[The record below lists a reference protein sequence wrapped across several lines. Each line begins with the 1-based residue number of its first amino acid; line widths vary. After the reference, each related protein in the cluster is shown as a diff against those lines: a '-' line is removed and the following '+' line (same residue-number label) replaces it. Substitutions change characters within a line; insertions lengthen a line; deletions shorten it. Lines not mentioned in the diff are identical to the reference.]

1 MRKSTFVLGLVLFL
15 APLTL
20 LAQSY
25 PKESYQIDEG
35 KKTLVKWTGSEE
47 TIDLSKDPTFAL
59 IETIGDAAFKA
70 NRDLQ
75 KIILPPLCKQI
86 NTGAFADCNNLRE
99 ISWDEKLESIG
110 EESFFACKSLENVDL
125 KKVQRIE
132 GSAFSGCAKLK
143 SILLPKTL
151 EELGAYAFYNCR
163 QLSDIEVEKGNET
176 YFSIGGVLYSYLF
189 DKWYLEQYPRGKSSE
204 EFVIPFST
212 IGTAPRAFDNC
223 KSLKRLYIPGELSR
237 FNENA
242 FFNCTGLEEIYSY
255 RAFPPEV
262 MGEDALNGVNV
273 AQCKLYVPE
282 DAIAQYQA
290 ADGWKLFKNIEALP
304 EESGISKMSYIYDHT
319 SNTLIRFIGAEESL
333 DMTKDPTLSK
343 TVYIADGAIGGE
355 KLSNQT
361 LRNLVLAEGVK
372 EIGEGGI
379 WATELTSITLNR
391 QLEVMHEAAIS
402 GAKITEL
409 VLPSTLNTFYPC
421 GIYNAFKLRDIRFDG
436 ENSKYVIKD
445 GLLIEK
451 ESNALLFIPNGWNG
465 GRNISLPA
473 GITAIADRAVYN
485 NIILEEL
492 LIGEG
497 VQVVGTSALSQCI
510 TLTYVDLPASVTTI
524 KNNAFKGDN
533 VLETVIIRSITP
545 PEASPKGE
553 IGSYQTEGSFDQ
565 LPENAT
571 LYVPQESLELYKA
584 NAVYSESFR
593 QIKPLEEAPAPTSCK
608 EISAPLVKIS
618 TMGNRLCIDAE
629 GKISLY
635 NLSGALLSS
644 ATNHLLFEGT
654 AGDILLVVVEKDSL
668 RTIRKVILR

>member
-1 MRKSTFVLGLVLFL
+1 M
-15 APLTL
+15 
-20 LAQSY
+20 
-25 PKESYQIDEG
+25 
-35 KKTLVKWTGSEE
+35 
-47 TIDLSKDPTFAL
+47 
-59 IETIGDAAFKA
+59 
-70 NRDLQ
+70 
-75 KIILPPLCKQI
+75 
-86 NTGAFADCNNLRE
+86 
-99 ISWDEKLESIG
+99 
-110 EESFFACKSLENVDL
+110 
-125 KKVQRIE
+125 
-132 GSAFSGCAKLK
+132 
-143 SILLPKTL
+143 
-151 EELGAYAFYNCR
+151 
-163 QLSDIEVEKGNET
+163 
-176 YFSIGGVLYSYLF
+176 
-189 DKWYLEQYPRGKSSE
+189 EQYPRGKSSE

-237 FNENA
+237 FNANA

-282 DAIAQYQA
+282 DAIAQYRA

-333 DMTKDPTLSK
+333 NMTKDPTLSK

-361 LRNLVLAEGVK
+361 LRNLVLADGVK

-379 WATELTSITLNR
+379 WATELTSITLNK

-533 VLETVIIRSITP
+533 VLETVIIRAITP
-545 PEASPKGE
+545 PAASPKGR

-584 NAVYSESFR
+584 NAIYSESFR

-618 TMGNRLCIDAE
+618 TTENRLSIDAE

>member
-1 MRKSTFVLGLVLFL
+1 MF
-15 APLTL
+15 
-20 LAQSY
+20 
-25 PKESYQIDEG
+25 
-35 KKTLVKWTGSEE
+35 
-47 TIDLSKDPTFAL
+47 
-59 IETIGDAAFKA
+59 
-70 NRDLQ
+70 
-75 KIILPPLCKQI
+75 
-86 NTGAFADCNNLRE
+86 
-99 ISWDEKLESIG
+99 
-110 EESFFACKSLENVDL
+110 
-125 KKVQRIE
+125 
-132 GSAFSGCAKLK
+132 
-143 SILLPKTL
+143 
-151 EELGAYAFYNCR
+151 
-163 QLSDIEVEKGNET
+163 
-176 YFSIGGVLYSYLF
+176 LYSYLF

-204 EFVIPFST
+204 EFVIPFPT

-223 KSLKRLYIPGELSR
+223 KNLKRLYIPGELSR
-237 FNENA
+237 FNANA

-304 EESGISKMSYIYDHT
+304 EESGISKMSYIYDHA
-319 SNTLIRFIGAEESL
+319 SNTLIRFVGAEESL

-379 WATELTSITLNR
+379 WATELTSITLNYYNFTFIQSFK

-533 VLETVIIRSITP
+533 VLETVIIRAITP
-545 PEASPKGE
+545 PAASPKGR

-571 LYVPQESLELYKA
+571 LYVPQESLELYRA

-593 QIKPLEEAPAPTSCK
+593 QIKALEEAPAPTSCK
-608 EISAPLVKIS
+608 EISAPLIKIS
-618 TMGNRLCIDAE
+618 TTENRLSVDAE